1 MSRIKIERGISYDQ
15 ARDRYY
21 VYMDGGLDEEGRRIR
36 QYKTYPTLTLARRS
50 QRAFQ
55 GEREAARAVTPTAMT
70 LDNWL
75 DYWMENVVCP
85 GRAETTIYC
94 YRKIIENHVSPA
106 LGNIPLQHLTP
117 QAIQQYY
124 SSVLHSKGLSP
135 NTVRRHHD
143 LLSAALHTAVR
154 QDLLLRS
161 PTDRVEPPRAVPHE
175 ARFYSPENLKRLYE
189 LSAGTALEVPVRLA
203 GGLGLRREEIC
214 GLKWSCVDFAQRRV
228 HICAAR
234 TAAGAKIVEKET
246 KNRSSTRALYM
257 DDDLCALLRRTADRQ
272 AADRQAAGNRYRD
285 TGLVLVNKWGVPW
298 SPNGLSLCFT
308 RFIRRSRLPPLTL
321 HGLRH
326 TFATVASAQ
335 GAPLFEIGRA
345 LGHST
350 PATTGRIYT
359 HLLDQTHEATLLRVS
374 NALRS
379 C

>member
-1 MSRIKIERGISYDQ
+1 MSRIKVEHGISYDQ

-21 VYMDGGLDEEGRRIR
+21 VYMDGGMDDNGRRVR
-36 QYKTYPTLTLARRS
+36 RYKTYPTLTLARRG
-50 QRAFQ
+50 QRAFL
-55 GEREAARAVTPTAMT
+55 GEREAAKTVTASSMT
-70 LDNWL
+70 LDQWL
-75 DYWMENVVCP
+75 EYWMDNVVTP
-85 GRAETTIYC
+85 GRAETTAYG
-94 YRKIIENHVSPA
+94 YRKIIENHLSPA
-106 LGNIPLQHLTP
+106 LGDIPVQRLTP
-117 QAIQQYY
+117 QRIQQYY
-124 SSVLHSKGLSP
+124 STVLHEKGLSP

-175 ARFYSPENLKRLYE
+175 ARFYTPENLKRLYT
-189 LSAGTALEVPVRLA
+189 LSAGTALEVPIRLA

-214 GLKWSCVDFAQRRV
+214 GLKWSSVDFDQRRV

-234 TAAGAKIVEKET
+234 TAAGARIVEKET
-246 KNRSSTRALYM
+246 KNRSSTRVLHM
-257 DDDLCALLRRTADRQ
+257 DDELLDLLRRTQANQ
-272 AADRQAAGNRYRD
+272 AADRARAGRRYRD

-298 SPNGLSLCFT
+298 SPNALSLAFT
-308 RFIRRSRLPPLTL
+308 RFVRRSRLPKLTL

-350 PATTGRIYT
+350 PTTTGRIYT
-359 HLLDQTHEATLLRVS
+359 HLLDQAHEATLERVS
-374 NALRS
+374 NALKS